1 MNVAIARTFPGVS
14 RVLRVDDIRVEDSV
28 EGWRNGDVN
37 SEKLN
42 EMVVIYKL
50 SIVTVKGFRA
60 IADANVNGRER
71 NEPRIGDGSCLYRE
85 RRGAEVASYARYI
98 SRGIGFS
105 QDDEISDPI
114 PRLLS

>member
-1 MNVAIARTFPGVS
+1 MAIARTFPGVS
-14 RVLRVDDIRVEDSV
+14 QVLRIDDIRVEDGV
-28 EGWRNGDVN
+28 EGWRNGGVN

-42 EMVVIYKL
+42 EMVVICKL

-60 IADANVNGRER
+60 IADANLNGKKETSRESAMDR
-71 NEPRIGDGSCLYRE
+71 ACIAN
-85 RRGAEVASYARYI
+85 RGAEVASYARYI

>member
-1 MNVAIARTFPGVS
+1 MAIARTSPGVS
-14 RVLRVDDIRVEDSV
+14 QVLRVDDIRVEDRV

-37 SEKLN
+37 SARLN
-42 EMVVIYKL
+42 ETVVIYEL

-60 IADANVNGRER
+60 IADANLDGKKETSRESAMDR
-71 NEPRIGDGSCLYRE
+71 ACIAN
-85 RRGAEVASYARYI
+85 RGAEVASYARYI